1 MTKEERALDYLRR
14 DPVLY
19 ACLLEPIR
27 RDSAILQD
35 VGSDGL
41 LLFEQVS
48 GAYMMSA
55 ATEGAYRRLIQ
66 LVPKGC
72 DLFVGHETWYMDR
85 VIQRLGLGGH
95 MVCFSA
101 VWPTRTPVELP
112 PFQGELRLLGPEYAP
127 WVTECYRESDG
138 DVARMER
145 AIARGML
152 GIFLDGTCAGFV
164 GFHDEGSMGMLEVL
178 PAYRRRGLG
187 EVLEKAAI
195 NLALERGKYPF
206 CQVEESNAGSLAL
219 QRKVGM
225 ARSKTKL
232 FWLF

>member
-1 MTKEERALDYLRR
+1 MTKEEQALAYLRR

-19 ACLLEPIR
+19 VNLLEAIR
-27 RDSAILQD
+27 RDSAILQE
-35 VGSDGL
+35 VGADGL
-41 LLFEQVS
+41 LLFEQGS

-55 ATEGAYRRLIQ
+55 ATEGAFRRLIRQ
-66 LVPKGC
+66 VPKSC
-72 DLFVGHETWYMDR
+72 DLFVGHEMWYFDR
-85 VIQRLGLGGH
+85 ASELLGLRESQ
-95 MVCFSA
+95 VCFTA
-101 VWPTRTPVELP
+101 AWPSRTPAELP
-112 PFQGELRLLGPEYAP
+112 PFQGELRLLGPEYASL
-127 WVTECYRESDG
+127 VTAHYQESDG

-152 GIFLDGTCAGFV
+152 GVFVEGELAGFV

-206 CQVEESNAGSLAL
+206 GQVIEDNTASLAL

-225 ARSKTKL
+225 ALSQTRQ

>member
-1 MTKEERALDYLRR
+1 MTKEERALAYLRR

-19 ACLLEPIR
+19 VNLLEAIR
-27 RDSAILQD
+27 RDSGILLD
-35 VGSDGL
+35 VGRDGL

-66 LVPKGC
+66 QVPREC
-72 DLFVGHETWYMDR
+72 DLFVGHEMWYLDR
-85 VIQRLGLGGH
+85 AAQWLGLKEGL
-95 MVCFSA
+95 VCFCA
-101 VWPTRTPVELP
+101 AWPSRTPAELP

-127 WVTECYRESDG
+127 LVTAHYQESDG

-145 AIARGML
+145 AIARGMP
-152 GIFLDGTCAGFV
+152 GIFVEGELAGFV
-164 GFHDEGSMGMLEVL
+164 GFHDEGSIGMLEVL

-187 EVLEKAAI
+187 EVLEKTAI
-195 NLALERGKYPF
+195 NLALERGKYAF
-206 CQVEESNAGSLAL
+206 GQVVEGNTVSLAL

-225 ARSKTKL
+225 VLSETRQ